1 MKKFTMLSSVLV
13 SALMLVVASCSSEDV
28 AGVDTQNGKGTTSF
42 LAVNIENVGS
52 APAYVGS
59 APASRSYEQGDGT
72 YENGTEAE
80 SKINKVR
87 FYFFNGDGTPYLL
100 VKKDPSQAES
110 VNYLDKSV
118 VQHGGNNDQTVETKT
133 DAVLVIEGDT
143 KTVPASVIAVINP
156 DVLENTTLH
165 NGKSMT
171 ISELRT
177 SATGSKFYDTTNGF
191 VMSNS
196 VYESA
201 GQDICSTP
209 VANNVFSTSDKA
221 LRNPVDIYVERV
233 NAKVNAKIDKNYKR
247 TGETENAW
255 SQNAEG
261 KYQIKVGSIDVT
273 TYKENTNSTPTT
285 HKYPVYAV
293 VQGWQVADANG
304 KAEVCKQIKTSWF
317 AGELGINPWTTSDYH
332 RSFWSESVPFNSG
345 AVTGANRPVN
355 PSFNDINMPLSDVF
369 AATPVYTLP
378 NTPDAV
384 VKNPKTS
391 DNDLTKLIVAAKLV
405 YKDADDSYKTA
416 QVCQY
421 RGLTYLGEEAVKKQ
435 IVGGFARYF
444 KKTTT
449 ESGDVYKSIEAS
461 DIAFKTVVP
470 GSPESSEVK
479 NYEVVATLAST
490 VGDLYVKNG
499 DAWTIASKDDVNA
512 ALAKETAQVRST
524 DGATYYY
531 TPIKHLGDAGKLGE
545 YGIVR
550 NHSYQV
556 TIQNIKGFGTPVYN
570 PDQKIDPMIP
580 SDENTYLAASIKVLS
595 WRVVSSNVDLD
606 QTK

>member
-1 MKKFTMLSSVLV
+1 MKKFTMLSSVLAT
-13 SALMLVVASCSSEDV
+13 ALMLTVASCSSEDV
-28 AGVDTQNGKGTTSF
+28 AGGDSQNDKGTTSF

-52 APAYVGS
+52 APA
-59 APASRSYEQGDGT
+59 SRSNDPYEQGKDNYYEDGT
-72 YENGTEAE
+72 ADE

-100 VKKDPSQAES
+100 VNNDATQQTS
-110 VNYLDKSV
+110 VNYLE
-118 VQHGGNNDQTVETKT
+118 QTVEKDGDDHDHTAETKT
-133 DAVLVIEGDT
+133 KAVLVLKGET
-143 KTVPASVIAVINP
+143 KAIPASVIAVINP
-156 DVLENTTLH
+156 EVLDNTTLH
-165 NGKSMT
+165 SGTMT
-171 ISELRT
+171 LSELRT
-177 SATGSKFYDTTNGF
+177 SAIGSKFYDTTNGF

-201 GQDICSTP
+201 GQDVCSTP
-209 VANNVFSTSDKA
+209 VANNVFASSDAA
-221 LRNPVDIYVERV
+221 LKKPVDIYVERV
-233 NAKVNAKIDKNYKR
+233 NAKVNAKIDADYVR
-247 TGETENAW
+247 TNETEKAW
-255 SQNAEG
+255 SKNAEG
-261 KYQIKVGSIDVT
+261 KYQINVGNIDVT
-273 TYKENTNSTPTT
+273 TYAENTNATSTKKT
-285 HKYPVYAV
+285 YPVYAV
-293 VQGWQVADANG
+293 VQGWQVADADG
-304 KAEVCKQIKTSWF
+304 KAEVCKQINTSWY
-317 AGELGINPWTTSDYH
+317 AGDLGINPWTTSDYH
-332 RSFWSESVPFNSG
+332 RCFWSKSVPFN
-345 AVTGANRPVN
+345 TGEVEGVNRPVN
-355 PSFNDINMPLSDVF
+355 PKFENIKLSLSGDF
-369 AATPVYTLP
+369 STTPVYTLP
-378 NTPDAV
+378 NTPTEVIA
-384 VKNPKTS
+384 NPTTS
-391 DNDLTKLIVAAKLV
+391 LNTLTKLIVAAKLV
-405 YKDADDSYKTA
+405 YKDKNGEYHPA

-470 GSPESSEVK
+470 GSPESSGVK

-499 DAWTIASKDDVNA
+499 ETSWTKASKDDVNA

-531 TPIKHLGDAGKLGE
+531 TPIKHLGEAGKLGE

-556 TIQNIKGFGTPVYN
+556 TIQNIKGFGTPVYD
-570 PDQKIDPMIP
+570 PKKEIDPMIP

-595 WRVVSSNVDLD
+595 WRVVSSKVNLD

>member
-28 AGVDTQNGKGTTSF
+28 AGDDAQNGKGTTSF
-42 LAVNIENVGS
+42 LAVNIEN
-52 APAYVGS
+52 VGS

-221 LRNPVDIYVERV
+221 LSNPVDIYVERV

-273 TYKENTNSTPTT
+273 TYEENTNSTPTT

-355 PSFNDINMPLSDVF
+355 PSFNGINMPLSDGF

-421 RGLTYLGEEAVKKQ
+421 RGLTYLGEDAVKKQ
-435 IVGGFARYF
+435 IVGGFKQYL
-444 KKTTT
+444 KKTAT
-449 ESGDVYKSIEAS
+449 GGYQSIEAS
-461 DIAFKTVVP
+461 DITFKTVP
-470 GSPESSEVK
+470 GSSVVK
-479 NYEVVATLAST
+479 DYEVVATLASN
-490 VGDLYVKNG
+490 VGELYVKDG
-499 DAWTIASKDDVNA
+499 ETYKTVSKDHVNA
-512 ALAKETAQVRST
+512 ALAKEEAQVRST

-595 WRVVSSNVDLD
+595 WRVVSSTVDLD

>member
-1 MKKFTMLSSVLV
+1 MKKITMLSSVLA
-13 SALMLVVASCSSEDV
+13 SALMLTVASCSSEDV
-28 AGVDTQNGKGTTSF
+28 AGDDAQIGKGTTSF
-42 LAVNIENVGS
+42 LAVNIEN
-52 APAYVGS
+52 VGS

-72 YENGTEAE
+72 YENGTQAE

-118 VQHGGNNDQTVETKT
+118 VQQDNNDQTVETKT
-133 DAVLVIEGDT
+133 DAVLVIEGNT

-156 DVLENTTLH
+156 DVLEKTTLH

-209 VANNVFSTSDKA
+209 VANNVYSTSDKA
-221 LRNPVDIYVERV
+221 LNNPVDIYVERV
-233 NAKVNAKIDKNYKR
+233 NAKVNAKIDKNYIR

-273 TYKENTNSTPTT
+273 TYEENTNSTPTT
-285 HKYPVYAV
+285 HEYPVYAV

-355 PSFNDINMPLSDVF
+355 HSFNGINMPLSDVF

-405 YKDADDSYKTA
+405 YKDADNSYKTA

-421 RGLTYLGEEAVKKQ
+421 RGLTYLGEDAVKKQ
-435 IVGGFARYF
+435 IAGSFTQYF
-444 KKTTT
+444 KKTSDA
-449 ESGDVYKSIEAS
+449 SGATVYKSLEAS
-461 DIAFKTVVP
+461 DIAFKT
-470 GSPESSEVK
+470 SSSVK

-499 DAWTIASKDDVNA
+499 ETWTIAPKDDVNA
-512 ALAKETAQVRST
+512 ALAKEEALIRTAGS
-524 DGATYYY
+524 TYYY
-531 TPIKHLGDAGKLGE
+531 TPIKHLGSEGQLGE

-556 TIQNIKGFGTPVYN
+556 TIQNIQGYGTPVYD
-570 PDQKIDPMIP
+570 PDKVIDPMIP
-580 SDENTYLAASIKVLS
+580 SDDNTYLAARINVLS

>member
-1 MKKFTMLSSVLV
+1 MKKFTMLSSVLA
-13 SALMLVVASCSSEDV
+13 SALMLTVASCSSEDV
-28 AGVDTQNGKGTTSF
+28 AGGDSQNGKGTTSF

-52 APAYVGS
+52 APA
-59 APASRSYEQGDGT
+59 SRSSYEQNKGT
-72 YENGTEAE
+72 YEDGTADE
-80 SKINKVR
+80 SKITNVR

-100 VKKDPSQAES
+100 ANKNSDNDSEKQP
-110 VNYLDKSV
+110 VNYLEKEVKTDGAD
-118 VQHGGNNDQTVETKT
+118 HDHTAETKT
-133 DAVLVIEGDT
+133 QAVLVLEGET
-143 KTVPASVIAVINP
+143 KAVPASVIAVINP
-156 DVLENTTLH
+156 GVLDNTTL
-165 NGKSMT
+165 KSGTMT
-171 ISELRT
+171 LSELRT
-177 SATGSKFYDTTNGF
+177 SATGSMFYDKTNGF

-201 GQDICSTP
+201 GQDVCSTP
-209 VANNVFSTSDKA
+209 VANHVFATSDAA
-221 LRNPVDIYVERV
+221 LKQPVDIYVERV
-233 NAKVNAKIDKNYKR
+233 NAKVNAKIDATYQR
-247 TGETENAW
+247 DGESTPAWTET
-255 SQNAEG
+255 EG
-261 KYQIKVGSIDVT
+261 KYQIEVGNIEVT
-273 TYKENTNSTPTT
+273 TYATGNTNATPTKT
-285 HKYPVYAV
+285 KYPVYAV
-293 VQGWQVADANG
+293 VQGWQLADANG
-304 KAEVCKQIKTSWF
+304 KAEVCKQINTSWY
-317 AGELGINPWTTSDYH
+317 AGQLGISPWTTSDYH
-332 RSFWSESVPFNSG
+332 RCFWSKSVPFTSG
-345 AVTGANRPVN
+345 AQGGVNQPVN
-355 PSFNDINMPLSDVF
+355 PKFEDIKLSLSGDF
-369 AATPVYTLP
+369 STTPVYTLP
-378 NTPDAV
+378 NTPTEVIA
-384 VKNPKTS
+384 NPTTS
-391 DNDLTKLIVAAKLV
+391 LNTLTKLIVAAKLV
-405 YKDADDSYKTA
+405 YKDKNGEYHPA

-470 GSPESSEVK
+470 GSPESSGVK

-499 DAWTIASKDDVNA
+499 ETWTIASKDDINA

-531 TPIKHLGDAGKLGE
+531 TPIKHLGEAGKLGE

-556 TIQNIKGFGTPVYN
+556 TIQNIKGFGTPVYD
-570 PDQKIDPMIP
+570 PKKEIDPMIP

-595 WRVVSSNVDLD
+595 WRVVSSKVNLD

>member
-1 MKKFTMLSSVLV
+1 MKKFTMLSSVLA
-13 SALMLVVASCSSEDV
+13 SALMLGVASCSSEDV
-28 AGVDTQNGKGTTSF
+28 AGGDSQNGKGTTSF

-52 APAYVGS
+52 APA
-59 APASRSYEQGDGT
+59 SRAYDQGNGT
-72 YENGTEAE
+72 YEDGTDAE

-100 VKKDPSQAES
+100 ANDDPTNNQS
-110 VNYLDKSV
+110 VNYLEK
-118 VQHGGNNDQTVETKT
+118 TVITDGKDHDHTAETKT
-133 DAVLVIEGDT
+133 QAVLVLNGET
-143 KTVPASVIAVINP
+143 KAVPASVIAVINP
-156 DVLENTTLH
+156 EVLDNTTLH
-165 NGKSMT
+165 SGAMT
-171 ISELRT
+171 LSELRT
-177 SATGSKFYDTTNGF
+177 SATGSKFHDDTNGF

-201 GQDICSTP
+201 GQDVCSTP
-209 VANNVFSTSDKA
+209 VANHVFATSDAA
-221 LRNPVDIYVERV
+221 LKQPVDIYVERV
-233 NAKVNAKIDKNYKR
+233 NAKVNAKIDATYQR
-247 TGETENAW
+247 DGESTPAWTET
-255 SQNAEG
+255 EG
-261 KYQIKVGSIDVT
+261 KYQIEVGNIEVT
-273 TYKENTNSTPTT
+273 TYATGNTNATPTKT
-285 HKYPVYAV
+285 KYPVYAV
-293 VQGWQVADANG
+293 VQGWQLADAND
-304 KAEVCKQIKTSWF
+304 KAEVCKQINTSWY
-317 AGELGINPWTTSDYH
+317 AGQLGISPWTTSDYH
-332 RSFWSESVPFNSG
+332 RCFWSKSVPFTSG
-345 AVTGANRPVN
+345 AQGGVNQPVN
-355 PSFNDINMPLSDVF
+355 PKFEDIKLSLSGDF
-369 AATPVYTLP
+369 STTPVYTLP
-378 NTPDAV
+378 NTPTEVIA
-384 VKNPKTS
+384 NPTTS
-391 DNDLTKLIVAAKLV
+391 LNTLTKLIVAARLV
-405 YKDADDSYKTA
+405 YKDKNGEYHPA

-470 GSPESSEVK
+470 GSPESSGVK

-499 DAWTIASKDDVNA
+499 ETWTIASKDDINA

-531 TPIKHLGDAGKLGE
+531 TPIKHLGEAGKLGE

-556 TIQNIKGFGTPVYN
+556 TIQNIKGFGTPVYD
-570 PDQKIDPMIP
+570 PKKEIDPMIP

-595 WRVVSSNVDLD
+595 WRVVSSKVNLD

>member
-1 MKKFTMLSSVLV
+1 MKKITMLSSVLA
-13 SALMLVVASCSSEDV
+13 SALMLTVASCSSEEV
-28 AGVDTQNGKGTTSF
+28 AGDDAQIGKGTTSF
-42 LAVNIENVGS
+42 LAVNIEN
-52 APAYVGS
+52 VGS

-72 YENGTEAE
+72 YENGTQAE

-110 VNYLDKSV
+110 VNYLDTSV
-118 VQHGGNNDQTVETKT
+118 EQHDNNDQTVETKT
-133 DAVLVIEGDT
+133 DAVLVIEGNT

-156 DVLENTTLH
+156 DVLEKTTLH

-209 VANNVFSTSDKA
+209 VANNVYSTSDKA
-221 LRNPVDIYVERV
+221 LNHPVDIYVERV

-261 KYQIKVGSIDVT
+261 KYQIEVGSIDVT
-273 TYKENTNSTPTT
+273 TYEGNTNSTPTT

-355 PSFNDINMPLSDVF
+355 PSFNDINMPLSDGF

-405 YKDADDSYKTA
+405 YKDADSYKTA

-421 RGLTYLGEEAVKKQ
+421 RGLTYLGEDAVKKQ
-435 IVGGFARYF
+435 IVGGFKQYLKNTATGGYQ
-444 KKTTT
+444 
-449 ESGDVYKSIEAS
+449 SIEAS
-461 DIAFKTVVP
+461 DITFKTVP
-470 GSPESSEVK
+470 GSSVVK
-479 NYEVVATLAST
+479 DYEVVATLASN
-490 VGDLYVKNG
+490 VGELYVKDG
-499 DAWTIASKDDVNA
+499 ETYKTVSKDDVNA
-512 ALAKETAQVRST
+512 ALAKEEAQVRST

-570 PDQKIDPMIP
+570 PGQKIDPMIP

>member
-1 MKKFTMLSSVLV
+1 MKKFTMFSSVLA

-28 AGVDTQNGKGTTSF
+28 AGDDAQIGKGTTSF

-52 APAYVGS
+52 APA
-59 APASRSYEQGDGT
+59 SRSNEH
-72 YENGTEAE
+72 YENGTQAE

-118 VQHGGNNDQTVETKT
+118 VQHDNNDQTVETKT
-133 DAVLVIEGDT
+133 DAVLVIEGNT

-221 LRNPVDIYVERV
+221 LSNPVDIYVERV

-261 KYQIKVGSIDVT
+261 KYQIEVGSIDVT
-273 TYKENTNSTPTT
+273 TYEDNTNSTPTT

-355 PSFNDINMPLSDVF
+355 PSFKDINMPLSDGF

-405 YKDADDSYKTA
+405 YKDADSYKTA

-421 RGLTYLGEEAVKKQ
+421 RGLTYLGEDAVKKQ
-435 IVGGFARYF
+435 IVGGFKQYLKNTATGGYQ
-444 KKTTT
+444 
-449 ESGDVYKSIEAS
+449 SIEAS
-461 DIAFKTVVP
+461 DITFKTVP
-470 GSPESSEVK
+470 GSSVVK
-479 NYEVVATLAST
+479 DYEVVATLASN
-490 VGDLYVKNG
+490 VGELYVKDG
-499 DAWTIASKDDVNA
+499 ETYKTVSKDDVNA
-512 ALAKETAQVRST
+512 ALAKEEAQVRST

>member
-1 MKKFTMLSSVLV
+1 MKKFTMLSSVLA
-13 SALMLVVASCSSEDV
+13 SALMLTVASCSSEDV
-28 AGVDTQNGKGTTSF
+28 AGGDSQNDKGTTSF

-52 APAYVGS
+52 APA
-59 APASRSYEQGDGT
+59 SRSYAKGDGT
-72 YENGTEAE
+72 YEDGTDTE

-100 VKKDPSQAES
+100 VNKDATNEQS
-110 VNYLDKSV
+110 VNYLDQAVIETDGKD
-118 VQHGGNNDQTVETKT
+118 NDHTAEIKTK
-133 DAVLVIEGDT
+133 AVLVLNGET
-143 KTVPASVIAVINP
+143 KAIPASVIAVINP
-156 DVLENTTLH
+156 DVLDNTTLQS
-165 NGKSMT
+165 GTMT
-171 ISELRT
+171 LSELRT
-177 SATGSKFYDTTNGF
+177 SATGSKFHDDTNGF

-201 GQDICSTP
+201 GQDVCSTP
-209 VANNVFSTSDKA
+209 VANHVFATSDAA
-221 LRNPVDIYVERV
+221 LKQPVDIYVERV
-233 NAKVNAKIDKNYKR
+233 NAKVNAKIDATYQR
-247 TGETENAW
+247 DGESTPAWTET
-255 SQNAEG
+255 EG
-261 KYQIKVGSIDVT
+261 KYQIEVGNIEVT
-273 TYKENTNSTPTT
+273 TYATGNTNATPTKT
-285 HKYPVYAV
+285 KYPVYAV
-293 VQGWQVADANG
+293 VQGWQLADANG
-304 KAEVCKQIKTSWF
+304 KAEVCKQINTSWY
-317 AGELGINPWTTSDYH
+317 AGQLGISPWTTSDYH
-332 RSFWSESVPFNSG
+332 RCFWSKSVPFTSG
-345 AVTGANRPVN
+345 AQGGVNQPVN
-355 PSFNDINMPLSDVF
+355 PKFEDIKLSLSGDF
-369 AATPVYTLP
+369 STTPVYTLP
-378 NTPDAV
+378 NTPTEVIA
-384 VKNPKTS
+384 NPTTS
-391 DNDLTKLIVAAKLV
+391 LNTLTKLIVAANLV
-405 YKDADDSYKTA
+405 YKDKNGEYHPA

-449 ESGDVYKSIEAS
+449 KSVDVYKSIEAS

-470 GSPESSEVK
+470 GSPESSGVK

-499 DAWTIASKDDVNA
+499 ETWTIASKDDINA

-531 TPIKHLGDAGKLGE
+531 TPIKHLGEAGKLGE

-556 TIQNIKGFGTPVYN
+556 TIQNIKGFGTPVYD
-570 PDQKIDPMIP
+570 PKKEIDPMIP

-595 WRVVSSNVDLD
+595 WRVVSSKVNLD

>member
-1 MKKFTMLSSVLV
+1 MKKITMLSSVLA
-13 SALMLVVASCSSEDV
+13 SALMLTVASCSSEDV
-28 AGVDTQNGKGTTSF
+28 AGDDAQIGKGTTSF
-42 LAVNIENVGS
+42 LAVNIEN
-52 APAYVGS
+52 VGS

-118 VQHGGNNDQTVETKT
+118 VQHDNNDQTVETKT
-133 DAVLVIEGDT
+133 DAVLVIEGNT

-221 LRNPVDIYVERV
+221 LSNPVDIYVERV

-261 KYQIKVGSIDVT
+261 KYQIEVGSIDVT
-273 TYKENTNSTPTT
+273 TYEGNTNSTPTT

-332 RSFWSESVPFNSG
+332 RSCWSESVPYNSG

-355 PSFNDINMPLSDVF
+355 HTFNGINMPLSDVF

-405 YKDADDSYKTA
+405 YKDADSYKTA

-499 DAWTIASKDDVNA
+499 DAWTIAPKDDVNA

-556 TIQNIKGFGTPVYN
+556 TIQNIQGFGTPVYN
-570 PDQKIDPMIP
+570 PDQEIDPMIP

>member
-1 MKKFTMLSSVLV
+1 MKKFTMLSSVLA
-13 SALMLVVASCSSEDV
+13 SALMLTVASCSSEDV
-28 AGVDTQNGKGTTSF
+28 AGGDAQNGKGTTSF

-52 APAYVGS
+52 APA
-59 APASRSYEQGDGT
+59 SRSYNQGNGT
-72 YENGTEAE
+72 YEDGSEAE

-100 VKKDPSQAES
+100 VNNDATQQTS
-110 VNYLDKSV
+110 VNYLE
-118 VQHGGNNDQTVETKT
+118 QTVEKDGNDHDHTAETKT
-133 DAVLVIEGDT
+133 KVVLVLKGET
-143 KTVPASVIAVINP
+143 KAIPASVIAVINP
-156 DVLENTTLH
+156 EVLDNTTLKS
-165 NGKSMT
+165 GSMT
-171 ISELRT
+171 LSELRT
-177 SATGSKFYDTTNGF
+177 SATGSTFYDKTGGF

-201 GQDICSTP
+201 GQDVCSTP
-209 VANNVFSTSDKA
+209 VANSVFATEKEA
-221 LRNPVDIYVERV
+221 MRKPVDIYVERV
-233 NAKVNAKIDKNYKR
+233 NAKVNAKIDADYVR
-247 TGETENAW
+247 TNETEKAW
-255 SQNAEG
+255 SKNAEG
-261 KYQIKVGSIDVT
+261 KYQINVGNIDVT
-273 TYKENTNSTPTT
+273 TYAENTNATPTKET
-285 HKYPVYAV
+285 YPVYAV
-293 VQGWQVADANG
+293 VQGWQLADANG
-304 KAEVCKQIKTSWF
+304 KAELCKQINTSWY
-317 AGELGINPWTTSDYH
+317 AGELGISPWTTSDYH
-332 RSFWSESVPFNSG
+332 RCFWSKSVPFTSG
-345 AVTGANRPVN
+345 AQAGANHPLN
-355 PSFNDINMPLSDVF
+355 PTFKGITQSLSDDF
-369 AATPVYTLP
+369 SAEPVYTLP
-378 NTPDAV
+378 NTPDEV
-384 VKNPKTS
+384 VTNPKTS
-391 DNDLTKLIVAAKLV
+391 DNTLTKLIVAAKLV
-405 YKDADDSYKTA
+405 YKDKNNTYHPA

-499 DAWTIASKDDVNA
+499 DAWTIAPKDDVNA

-556 TIQNIKGFGTPVYN
+556 TIQNIQGFGTPVYN
-570 PDQKIDPMIP
+570 PDQEIDPMIP

>member
-28 AGVDTQNGKGTTSF
+28 AGDDAQNGKGTTSF

-221 LRNPVDIYVERV
+221 LSNPVDIYVERV

-273 TYKENTNSTPTT
+273 TYEENTNSTPTT
-285 HKYPVYAV
+285 HEYPVYAV

-355 PSFNDINMPLSDVF
+355 PSFNDINMPLSDGF

-405 YKDADDSYKTA
+405 YKDAADSYKTA

-421 RGLTYLGEEAVKKQ
+421 RGLTYLGEDAVKKQ
-435 IVGGFARYF
+435 IVGGFKQYLKNTATGGYQ
-444 KKTTT
+444 
-449 ESGDVYKSIEAS
+449 SIEAS
-461 DIAFKTVVP
+461 DITFKTVP
-470 GSPESSEVK
+470 GSSVVK
-479 NYEVVATLAST
+479 DYEVVATLASN
-490 VGDLYVKNG
+490 VGELYVKDG
-499 DAWTIASKDDVNA
+499 ETYKTVSKDDVNA
-512 ALAKETAQVRST
+512 ALAKEEAQVRST
-524 DGATYYY
+524 EGATYYY
-531 TPIKHLGDAGKLGE
+531 TPIKHLGTPGKLGE